1 MKERYEGIDGLKAYA
16 IIGIALMHILANGKF
31 GLNGFM
37 FQKLIPSFTNLVFL
51 FMMVS
56 GFGMCCGYYQ
66 KFKDQK
72 IGVGEFYNKRYSKIW
87 PYFALLC
94 VLDFVMS
101 PSKSALYEVFA
112 NLTLCQGL
120 LPNMNISVMISVY
133 TSIAVYHTTNPS
145 DWKQSIVRCFYYVV
159 PFLAAY
165 YSVRKF
171 GNDTPRLLTISG
183 LISYSTVFIR
193 YIYYGGFG
201 ILLHFSNNKVNG
213 ISLEVHNL
221 TYCMGLFFLYYLLSD
236 KYDNKFKTKICLI
249 LMVGIFFGDKRA
261 LYLGLAVT
269 LLIYFLFHKFK
280 EKRLTLL
287 KIIFVFYIAAAFIY
301 LILIKTGVFE
311 ALLYKYGINDM
322 SRLTFWNYFSSAYEI
337 SPFYWGRGIAYTDNI
352 MGATETMREMR
363 VTAAT
368 NIHNDILRAYI
379 GWGCLPM
386 LYYLVNFFLLRV
398 NRFIKDKNEENGWR
412 YFAIASL
419 YLFINFFD
427 NMLSAENFNL
437 CFFVVYL
444 LLVNDL
450 KSKNDS
456 TEVRT

>member
-1 MKERYEGIDGLKAYA
+1 MKMKINWDKTIFVIYMIFVLNVTYSVFYSDSARVLQIPLAMLGLFY
-16 IIGIALMHILANGKF
+16 
-31 GLNGFM
+31 M
-37 FQKLIPSFTNLVFL
+37 FVADK
-51 FMMVS
+51 
-56 GFGMCCGYYQ
+56 GFG
-66 KFKDQK
+66 K
-72 IGVGEFYNKRYSKIW
+72 IRVKSINEFNAFCTPMIII
-87 PYFALLC
+87 
-94 VLDFVMS
+94 
-101 PSKSALYEVFA
+101 
-112 NLTLCQGL
+112 T
-120 LPNMNISVMISVY
+120 MISVY
-133 TSIAVYHTTNPS
+133 TSIAVYRTTNPS

-165 YSVRKF
+165 YSIKKF
-171 GNDTPRLLTISG
+171 GNDTPRLLIISG
-183 LISYSTVFIR
+183 LISYSTVFFR
-193 YIYYGGFG
+193 YVYYGGFG
-201 ILLHFSNNKVNG
+201 ILLHFANNKVNG

-249 LMVGIFFGDKRA
+249 LMIGVFFGEKRA
-261 LYLGLAVT
+261 LYLGLTVT
-269 LLIYFLFHKFK
+269 LLVYFLFHKFK
-280 EKRLTLL
+280 EKRLNLL
-287 KIIFVFYIAAAFIY
+287 KIVFVFYIFAAFIY

-337 SPFYWGRGIAYTDNI
+337 SPFYLGRGIAYTDNI

-363 VTAAT
+363 VAAAT

-379 GWGCLPM
+379 GWGYLPM

-398 NRFIKDKNEENGWR
+398 KRFIKDKNEENGWR
-412 YFAIASL
+412 YFTIASL
-419 YLFINFFD
+419 YFFINFFD

-450 KSKNDS
+450 ESKNNS
-456 TEVRT
+456 EELSA

>member
-1 MKERYEGIDGLKAYA
+1 MKIQINRSKTIFVIYMIFVLNVTHSIFYSNSARVLQIPMAMLGLFY
-16 IIGIALMHILANGKF
+16 
-31 GLNGFM
+31 M
-37 FQKLIPSFTNLVFL
+37 FVADK
-51 FMMVS
+51 
-56 GFGMCCGYYQ
+56 GFG
-66 KFKDQK
+66 K
-72 IGVGEFYNKRYSKIW
+72 IRVKSINEFNAFCTPMIII
-87 PYFALLC
+87 
-94 VLDFVMS
+94 
-101 PSKSALYEVFA
+101 
-112 NLTLCQGL
+112 T
-120 LPNMNISVMISVY
+120 MISVY

-386 LYYLVNFFLLRV
+386 LYYLVNSSLLRV

>member
-1 MKERYEGIDGLKAYA
+1 MKIQINRSKIIFVIYMIFVLNVTHSIFYSNSARALQIPLAMLGLFY
-16 IIGIALMHILANGKF
+16 
-31 GLNGFM
+31 M
-37 FQKLIPSFTNLVFL
+37 FVADK
-51 FMMVS
+51 
-56 GFGMCCGYYQ
+56 GFG
-66 KFKDQK
+66 K
-72 IGVGEFYNKRYSKIW
+72 IRVKSINEFNAFCTPMI
-87 PYFALLC
+87 
-94 VLDFVMS
+94 VI
-101 PSKSALYEVFA
+101 
-112 NLTLCQGL
+112 T
-120 LPNMNISVMISVY
+120 MISVY

-145 DWKQSIVRCFYYVV
+145 DWKQSIMRCFYYVV
-159 PFLAAY
+159 PFLTAY

-171 GNDTPRLLTISG
+171 RNDTPRLLIISG

-236 KYDNKFKTKICLI
+236 KYDKKFKTKICLI
-249 LMVGIFFGDKRA
+249 LMLGIFFGDKRA

-269 LLIYFLFHKFK
+269 LLVYFLFHKFK

-287 KIIFVFYIAAAFIY
+287 KIIFSFYIAAAFGY

-322 SRLTFWNYFSSAYEI
+322 SRLTFWNYFSSTYEI

-352 MGATETMREMR
+352 MSATKTMREMH

-450 KSKNDS
+450 ESKNDS
-456 TEVRT
+456 AEISA

>member
-1 MKERYEGIDGLKAYA
+1 MKIKIDRSKTIFVIYMIFVLNVTHSIFYSDSARVLQIPLAMLGLFY
-16 IIGIALMHILANGKF
+16 M
-31 GLNGFM
+31 
-37 FQKLIPSFTNLVFL
+37 LVADK
-51 FMMVS
+51 
-56 GFGMCCGYYQ
+56 GFG
-66 KFKDQK
+66 K
-72 IGVGEFYNKRYSKIW
+72 IRVKSINEFNAFCTPMIII
-87 PYFALLC
+87 
-94 VLDFVMS
+94 
-101 PSKSALYEVFA
+101 
-112 NLTLCQGL
+112 T
-120 LPNMNISVMISVY
+120 MISVY

-145 DWKQSIVRCFYYVV
+145 DWEQSIVRCFYYVV

-165 YSVRKF
+165 YSVKKF
-171 GNDTPRLLTISG
+171 GNDTPRLLIISG

-193 YIYYGGFG
+193 YVYYGGFG
-201 ILLHFSNNKVNG
+201 ILLHFANNKVNG

-236 KYDNKFKTKICLI
+236 KYNNKFKTKICLI
-249 LMVGIFFGDKRA
+249 LMIGIFFGDKRA
-261 LYLGLAVT
+261 LYLGLTVT
-269 LLIYFLFHKFK
+269 LLVYFLFHKFK
-280 EKRLTLL
+280 EKRPTLL

-398 NRFIKDKNEENGWR
+398 NRFIKDKNEENAWR

-437 CFFVVYL
+437 CFFVAYL

-450 KSKNDS
+450 EFKNNS
-456 TEVRT
+456 EEVSA

>member
-1 MKERYEGIDGLKAYA
+1 MKINRAKTIFVIYMIFVLNVTHSIFYFDSARVLQIPLAMLGLFY
-16 IIGIALMHILANGKF
+16 ILVADK
-31 GLNGFM
+31 
-37 FQKLIPSFTNLVFL
+37 
-51 FMMVS
+51 
-56 GFGMCCGYYQ
+56 GFG
-66 KFKDQK
+66 K
-72 IGVGEFYNKRYSKIW
+72 IRVKSINEFNAFCTPMIII
-87 PYFALLC
+87 
-94 VLDFVMS
+94 
-101 PSKSALYEVFA
+101 
-112 NLTLCQGL
+112 T
-120 LPNMNISVMISVY
+120 IISVY
-133 TSIAVYHTTNPS
+133 TSIAIYHTTNPS

-165 YSVRKF
+165 YSVKKF
-171 GNDTPRLLTISG
+171 GNDTPRLLIISG
-183 LISYSTVFIR
+183 LISYLTVFIR
-193 YIYYGGFG
+193 YVYYGGFG

-249 LMVGIFFGDKRA
+249 LMIGVFFGDKRA
-261 LYLGLAVT
+261 LYFGLVVT
-269 LLIYFLFHKFK
+269 LFVYFIFHKFK

-287 KIIFVFYIAAAFIY
+287 KVIFVFYIAAAFIY

-311 ALLYKYGINDM
+311 ALLYKFGINDM
-322 SRLTFWNYFSSAYEI
+322 SRLTFWNYFSNAYEI
-337 SPFYWGRGIAYTDNI
+337 SPFYCGRGIAYTDNI
-352 MGATETMREMR
+352 MSATETMREMH

-386 LYYLVNFFLLRV
+386 LYYLVNFFLFRV

-437 CFFVVYL
+437 CFFVIYL
-444 LLVNDL
+444 LLVKDL
-450 KSKNDS
+450 ESKHNS
-456 TEVRT
+456 EEISA

>member
-1 MKERYEGIDGLKAYA
+1 MKIKITRDKTIFVIYMIFVLNVTYSVFYSNSARILQIPLAMLGLFY
-16 IIGIALMHILANGKF
+16 
-31 GLNGFM
+31 M
-37 FQKLIPSFTNLVFL
+37 F
-51 FMMVS
+51 VS
-56 GFGMCCGYYQ
+56 G
-66 KFKDQK
+66 
-72 IGVGEFYNKRYSKIW
+72 GEFGKIRK
-87 PYFALLC
+87 
-94 VLDFVMS
+94 
-101 PSKSALYEVFA
+101 KSINEFNAFCTPMIIITA
-112 NLTLCQGL
+112 
-120 LPNMNISVMISVY
+120 ISVY
-133 TSIAVYHTTNPS
+133 TSIAIYHTTNPS

-159 PFLAAY
+159 PFLAAF

-171 GNDTPRLLTISG
+171 GNDTPRLLIISG

-201 ILLHFSNNKVNG
+201 ILFHFANNKVNG

-221 TYCMGLFFLYYLLSD
+221 TYCLGLFFLYYLLSD
-236 KYDNKFKTKICLI
+236 KYDNLFKTKICLV

-261 LYLGLAVT
+261 LYLGLIVT
-269 LLIYFLFHKFK
+269 LLVYFIFHKFK

-287 KIIFVFYIAAAFIY
+287 KIIFILYIAAAFVY
-301 LILIKTGVFE
+301 LILIKTGMFE

-322 SRLTFWNYFSSAYEI
+322 SRLTFWNYFSNAYEI

-352 MGATETMREMR
+352 MGATETMREMH

-379 GWGCLPM
+379 GWGCIPM
-386 LYYLVNFFLLRV
+386 LYYLVNFFLMRV

-444 LLVNDL
+444 LLVDDRKLKNDL
-450 KSKNDS
+450 A
-456 TEVRT
+456 EVSA

>member
-1 MKERYEGIDGLKAYA
+1 MKIQINRSKTIFVIYMIFVLNVTHSIFYSNSARVLQIPMAMLGLFY
-16 IIGIALMHILANGKF
+16 
-31 GLNGFM
+31 M
-37 FQKLIPSFTNLVFL
+37 FVADK
-51 FMMVS
+51 
-56 GFGMCCGYYQ
+56 GFG
-66 KFKDQK
+66 K
-72 IGVGEFYNKRYSKIW
+72 IRVKSINEFNAFCTPMIII
-87 PYFALLC
+87 
-94 VLDFVMS
+94 
-101 PSKSALYEVFA
+101 
-112 NLTLCQGL
+112 T
-120 LPNMNISVMISVY
+120 MISVY

-322 SRLTFWNYFSSAYEI
+322 SRLTFWNYFSGAYEI